1 MKTLIINEKNKDG
14 SLLLEIA
21 NSVIKKNPKAGK
33 FAEDD
38 DWKNQLHL
46 PGKPLTDDQW
56 EELDKENDADP
67 GVDAK
72 IFFDELNKR
81 HGWK

>member
-21 NSVIKKNPKAGK
+21 NAVIKKNPKAGK

-46 PGKPLTDDQW
+46 PGKPLTDEQW

-67 GVDAK
+67 GVNFREAMDVLK
-72 IFFDELNKR
+72 KKR
-81 HGWK
+81 GWK